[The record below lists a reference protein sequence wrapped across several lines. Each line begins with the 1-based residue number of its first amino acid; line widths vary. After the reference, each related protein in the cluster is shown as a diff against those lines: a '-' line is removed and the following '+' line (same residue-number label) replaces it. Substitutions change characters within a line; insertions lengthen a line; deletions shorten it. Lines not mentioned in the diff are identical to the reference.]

1 MELPR
6 RFQVE
11 RVSFVRKTKIVCT
24 IGPASEER
32 ELLRSLIRSGLNVAR
47 LNFSHGTHEEHLV
60 RIKRIREVAAEE
72 CKYVAIM
79 LDTKGP
85 EIRIGTFAEGPI
97 TLVPGDAFTLTTEQ
111 VPGTPERVSVTYKG
125 LPRDVL
131 PGDRLLLDDGLLEIR
146 VEDKSETEVFC
157 RVVVGGPLSNRKG
170 LNVPGKRVNLPAI
183 SPQDEADLRFGISQG
198 VDFIAASFMRTAA
211 DVLAI
216 RKFLERHGAA
226 IPIIA
231 KLENKE
237 GVDNLDAILKVADGL
252 MVARGDMG
260 VEFPAEE
267 VPIIQKEMIQKCNA
281 AGKPVITATQ
291 MLDSMIRNPRP
302 TRAEASD
309 VANAV
314 YDGTDAIMLSGET
327 ASGKYPL
334 ESVQTMARIALRT
347 EQALSY
353 DGYTGRKHGAT
364 VTDAISHATV
374 QAAAELGAAAIITS
388 TQSGW
393 TARMV
398 AKYRPRAPIIAV
410 TTEEATARRLNLLCG
425 VYPVMGET
433 ITTTDEMMQEAVM
446 RSLSAGLIRNGDLV
460 VITAG
465 VPVGVPGTTNL
476 LKVHVVGDVLAR
488 GTGIGLLHSE
498 GRICVAKNAAE
509 ALSKLEQG
517 DILVTPATDRDYM
530 GVLDKAGGIIA
541 EEGGLTSHAAIVG
554 LNLNKATIVGVNGA
568 TSLLKDGQLV
578 TLDGA
583 RGLVYKGHAAVK

>member
-1 MELPR
+1 M
-6 RFQVE
+6 
-11 RVSFVRKTKIVCT
+11 RKTKIVCT

-32 ELLRSLIRSGLNVAR
+32 EMLRSLIRAGLNVAR

-60 RIKRIREVAAEE
+60 RIRLIREVAAEE
-72 CKYVAIM
+72 GKYVAIM

-97 TLVPGDAFTLTTEQ
+97 SLTPGDTFILTTES
-111 VPGTPERVSVTYKG
+111 VPGTRERVSVTYKG
-125 LPRDVL
+125 LPNDVV
-131 PGDRLLLDDGLLEIR
+131 PGDRLLLDDGLLEIK
-146 VEDKSETEVFC
+146 VEGTSETEVFC

-183 SPQDEADLRFGISQG
+183 SAQDEADLRFGIAQG

-216 RKFLERHGAA
+216 RKFLERNGAS

-267 VPIIQKEMIQKCNA
+267 VPIIQKQMIQKCNA

-334 ESVQTMARIALRT
+334 ESVQTMARIAERT
-347 EQALSY
+347 EQAIAY
-353 DGYTGRKHGAT
+353 DTYVGRKHGST

-398 AKYRPRAPIIAV
+398 AKYRPKAPIIAV
-410 TTEEATARRLNLLCG
+410 TTEETTARRLNLLWG

-433 ITTTDEMMQEAVM
+433 ITTTDEMMQEAVL
-446 RSLSAGLIRNGDLV
+446 RSLGAGFIRNGDLV

-488 GTGIGLLHSE
+488 GTGIGQHNSE
-498 GRICVAKNAAE
+498 GRICIAKNAAE
-509 ALSKLEQG
+509 AESKLQPG

-530 GVLDKAGGIIA
+530 GVLEKAGGIIA

-568 TSLLKDGQLV
+568 TRILKDGEMV
-578 TLDGA
+578 TLDGS
-583 RGLVYKGHAAVK
+583 RGLIYKGQTQVK

>member
-1 MELPR
+1 M
-6 RFQVE
+6 
-11 RVSFVRKTKIVCT
+11 RKTKIVCT
-24 IGPASEER
+24 IGPASSGTEV
-32 ELLRSLIRSGLNVAR
+32 LRSLIRAGMDVAR

-60 RIKRIREVAAEE
+60 RLGAIREAARLEG
-72 CKYVAIM
+72 KHVAIM

-85 EIRIGTFAEGPI
+85 EIRIGTFADGPI
-97 TLVPGDAFTLTTEQ
+97 TLAAGDLFTLTTKPVAGTSEQ
-111 VPGTPERVSVTYKG
+111 VSVTYPG
-125 LPRDVL
+125 LPKDVR
-131 PGDRLLLDDGLLEIR
+131 PGDRLLLDDGLLELK
-146 VEDKSETEVFC
+146 VESVTESDVRC

-170 LNVPGKRVNLPAI
+170 LNVPGKRINLPAL
-183 SPQDEADLRFGISQG
+183 SPQDEADLRFGVTNG
-198 VDFIAASFMRTAA
+198 VDLIAASFMRTPT
-211 DVLAI
+211 DVLTV
-216 RKFLERHGAA
+216 RKFLESCGGS

-231 KLENKE
+231 KIENKE

-267 VPIIQKEMIQKCNA
+267 VPLIQKQMIHKGNA

-314 YDGTDAIMLSGET
+314 FDGTDAIMLSGET

-334 ESVQTMARIALRT
+334 ESVMTMARIATRT
-347 EQALSY
+347 EQALAYKPEHSNSY
-353 DGYTGRKHGAT
+353 QAVAT

-374 QAAAELGAAAIITS
+374 QAASQLEAAAIITS

-398 AKYRPRAPIIAV
+398 AKYRPKAPIIAV
-410 TTEEATARRLNLLCG
+410 TTKEVTARRLNLLWG
-425 VYPVMGET
+425 VYPVLGET
-433 ITTTDEMMQEAVM
+433 IASTDEMMDEAVK
-446 RSLSAGLIRNGDLV
+446 RSLQASLIKNGDLV

-476 LKVHVVGDVLAR
+476 IKVHVVGDVLAR
-488 GTGIGLLHSE
+488 GTGIGALNAE
-498 GRICVAKNAAE
+498 GKVCVAKNAAE
-509 ALSKLEQG
+509 ATAKLKEG
-517 DILVTPATDRDYM
+517 DILVTTATDREFMDI
-530 GVLDKAGGIIA
+530 LPKAAGIVA

-554 LNLNKATIVGVNGA
+554 LNLNKSTIIGVTGA
-568 TSLLKDGQLV
+568 TEILKDGQVV
-578 TLDGA
+578 TLDGS
-583 RGLVYKGHAAVK
+583 RGLIYKGHAQVK

>member
-1 MELPR
+1 M
-6 RFQVE
+6 
-11 RVSFVRKTKIVCT
+11 
-24 IGPASEER
+24 
-32 ELLRSLIRSGLNVAR
+32 LRSLIRAGMDIAR
-47 LNFSHGTHEEHLV
+47 LNFSHGTHDEHLV
-60 RIKRIREVAAEE
+60 RLRAIREAAELE
-72 CKYVAIM
+72 GKHIAIM

-85 EIRIGTFAEGPI
+85 EIRIGTFADGPI
-97 TLVPGDAFTLTTEQ
+97 TLSAGDLFTLSTQ
-111 VPGTPERVSVTYKG
+111 PVSGNAERVSVTYQG
-125 LPRDVL
+125 LPADVR
-131 PGDRLLLDDGLLEIR
+131 PGDRLLLDDGLLEFK
-146 VEDKSETEVFC
+146 VESTTESSVCC

-183 SPQDEADLRFGISQG
+183 SAQDEADLRFGVANG
-198 VDFIAASFMRTAA
+198 VDLIAASFMRTAA

-216 RKFLERHGAA
+216 RRFIESCGGN

-231 KLENKE
+231 KIENKE
-237 GVDNLDAILKVADGL
+237 GVDNLDVILKVADGF

-267 VPIIQKEMIQKCNA
+267 VPLIQKQMIHKGNA

-314 YDGTDAIMLSGET
+314 FDGTDAIMLSGET

-334 ESVQTMARIALRT
+334 ESVMTMARIATRT
-347 EQALSY
+347 EQALTY
-353 DGYTGRKHGAT
+353 NPEHGHGYQATAT

-374 QAAAELGAAAIITS
+374 QAASQLEAAAIITS

-398 AKYRPRAPIIAV
+398 AKYRPKAPIIAV
-410 TTEEATARRLNLLCG
+410 TTKEVTARRLNLLWG
-425 VYPVMGET
+425 VYPVLGET
-433 ITTTDEMMQEAVM
+433 ISTTDEMTEEAVK
-446 RSLSAGLIRNGDLV
+446 RSLQAGLIKNGDLV

-476 LKVHVVGDVLAR
+476 IKVHVVGDVLAR
-488 GTGIGLLHSE
+488 GTGIGALNAE
-498 GRICVAKNAAE
+498 GRVCIAKNAAE
-509 ALSKLEQG
+509 AQAKLRDG
-517 DILVTPATDRDYM
+517 DILVTTATERDYM
-530 GVLDKAGGIIA
+530 DVLPKAGGIVA

-554 LNLNKATIVGVNGA
+554 LNLNKATIIGVAGA
-568 TSLLKDGQLV
+568 TEILKDGQLV
-578 TLDGA
+578 TLEGT
-583 RGLVYKGHAAVK
+583 RGLIYQGHAQVK